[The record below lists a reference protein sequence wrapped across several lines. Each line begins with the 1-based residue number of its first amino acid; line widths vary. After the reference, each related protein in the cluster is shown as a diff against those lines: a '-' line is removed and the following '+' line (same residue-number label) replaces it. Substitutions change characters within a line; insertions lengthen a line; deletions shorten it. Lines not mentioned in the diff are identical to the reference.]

1 MFRIIVFLNFIQ
13 TLFAS
18 FCGEGFMAYGLSL
31 SFGGQ
36 FTLGCAQPT
45 CLKFP
50 IIESPTFAFVNGV
63 KDGFVNLP
71 LINER
76 AFINDRAVCE
86 TTFDSSNCTAEDQWL
101 AGIAPISNLSNV
113 TTLSL
118 RCCKHWALKSGKF
131 QKVVTIKNGEMYS
144 GGDIYDSEEEEVL
157 AFDYITNIK
166 KFDTNNGT
174 LVEIIVNRL
183 PCNLEADKNSEG
195 LSKNKV
201 RIHQAPLVE
210 TGDYPAVDYDSIKVE
225 NDEASTAVPEE
236 LATESGIESGSDV
249 TVAQSYSEG
258 GGEKYNLDLSPP
270 EVAPEAPPA
279 PEYQTLSPN
288 VETQTLPSI
297 VTPEIP
303 QPQNNVEQPQTQIQ
317 QNVQSQGS
325 SYAQSG
331 SQNQQQSSYV
341 QPPPQ
346 SANPSY
352 QAPFYQMQSMFSSP
366 FMSQVQNQIYP
377 QSSGVQQSYQSS
389 GSNGYYPVAQQSAGG
404 SGCCGGMMCFTG
416 DTLVTSMNGTKI
428 RMDELT
434 VNDWVLTGGE
444 NQIGYSKINSWLH
457 RKPKLVTEFIKFTLE
472 NGIELKMTKKHYI
485 FKSDCLELSS
495 PVKVEKAIQNMV
507 YAENVTINDCLF
519 VISPK
524 KKLMKTRISKIEII
538 KEKGIYSPMT
548 NNGNIIVNDVFAS
561 CFNIVQNDV
570 VQITFPTIIKKV
582 SNHLSKI
589 LYYFIGFS
597 FGDYHS
603 YQLQKEIE
611 LIPGLSGLVE
621 IVKVIVPKK

>member
-13 TLFAS
+13 TLYAS

-101 AGIAPISNLSNV
+101 AGIAPISNLTNV
-113 TTLSL
+113 TSLSL
-118 RCCKHWALKSGKF
+118 RCCKHWAIKSGKF

-174 LVEIIVNRL
+174 LVEIVVNRL
-183 PCNLEADKNSEG
+183 PCNLVEADKNSEG

-225 NDEASTAVPEE
+225 NDETSTAAPE
-236 LATESGIESGSDV
+236 LATESGIESGPDV
-249 TVAQSYSEG
+249 TVAQSYSE

-270 EVAPEAPPA
+270 EVASEAPPA

-317 QNVQSQGS
+317 QNVQPQGL
-325 SYAQSG
+325 SYAQPG
-331 SQNQQQSSYV
+331 SQNQQQSSYEIRWCG
-341 QPPPQ
+341 
-346 SANPSY
+346 
-352 QAPFYQMQSMFSSP
+352 PFSDPNAKDIPITPEKAATYSRQDFIEI
-366 FMSQVQNQIYP
+366 VHKILGTKEVY
-377 QSSGVQQSYQSS
+377 
-389 GSNGYYPVAQQSAGG
+389 GSNAHAAAEDIIKYY
-404 SGCCGGMMCFTG
+404 
-416 DTLVTSMNGTKI
+416 
-428 RMDELT
+428 E
-434 VNDWVLTGGE
+434 
-444 NQIGYSKINSWLH
+444 SKISIYQRNLYLH
-457 RKPKLVTEFIKFTLE
+457 LYAQLFGDIIFNIPILREAQLKAAAGQKVFFYVYNFVP
-472 NGIELKMTKKHYI
+472 ELAKHQ
-485 FKSDCLELSS
+485 FFDGAGHASELSNFFGS
-495 PVKVEKAIQNMV
+495 VYGMPDFPLEGDVGKVQE
-507 YAENVTINDCLF
+507 TIIDLF
-519 VISPK
+519 VNFA
-524 KKLMKTRISKIEII
+524 KT
-538 KEKGIYSPMT
+538 G
-548 NNGNIIVNDVFAS
+548 
-561 CFNIVQNDV
+561 
-570 VQITFPTIIKKV
+570 
-582 SNHLSKI
+582 
-589 LYYFIGFS
+589 
-597 FGDYHS
+597 
-603 YQLQKEIE
+603 
-611 LIPGLSGLVE
+611 
-621 IVKVIVPKK
+621 